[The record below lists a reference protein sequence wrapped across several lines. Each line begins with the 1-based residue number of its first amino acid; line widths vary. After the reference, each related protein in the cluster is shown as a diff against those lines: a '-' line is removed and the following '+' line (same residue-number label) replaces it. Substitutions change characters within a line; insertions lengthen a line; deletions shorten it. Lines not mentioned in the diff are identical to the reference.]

1 MDYIKITAAMA
12 VTFVAFDGLWLGLV
26 AQKFYQKHIGHI
38 MAAQPNFTAA
48 ALFYVIYLIGLL
60 VLVVVPA
67 GRAYSLVQAVGMGA
81 LFGLVCYASYDL
93 TNQAVTKNWPSIV
106 TIVDL
111 TWGVFITTVVAV
123 VGYWVA
129 SVLFV

>member
-48 ALFYVIYLIGLL
+48 APPASKGKVI
-60 VLVVVPA
+60 
-67 GRAYSLVQAVGMGA
+67 
-81 LFGLVCYASYDL
+81 
-93 TNQAVTKNWPSIV
+93 
-106 TIVDL
+106 
-111 TWGVFITTVVAV
+111 
-123 VGYWVA
+123 
-129 SVLFV
+129 

>member
-38 MAAQPNFTAA
+38 MASQPNFTAA

-67 GRAYSLVQAVGMGA
+67 GRA
-81 LFGLVCYASYDL
+81 
-93 TNQAVTKNWPSIV
+93 
-106 TIVDL
+106 
-111 TWGVFITTVVAV
+111 
-123 VGYWVA
+123 
-129 SVLFV
+129 